1 MSFIINPYVYAAA
14 VDPDCAAF
22 LTATG
27 ITDPTISG
35 AVCTLVTSLKSAN
48 LWTKFDAIYPMV
60 GGTATTHMYNLRNPA
75 NTNAA
80 FRLSFIGGWTH
91 SANGALPNGTN
102 AYADTFYNSNSSAQ
116 LNNHHLSYYSRT
128 QSNGTEVE
136 FGSFD
141 NPNGSLIEI
150 RTSNISYFRIN
161 NNPGVITFSDSD
173 SRAFYL
179 ANRTASNLINA
190 WRNSNKSVQ
199 STSLISSARANLTY
213 YLAAINNNNAP
224 LFYTTKQCAWAS
236 IGQGFSDSEASTLY
250 SIIQTFQ
257 TTLGRQV

>member
-1 MSFIINPYVYAAA
+1 MSFIINPYVYAAP

-27 ITDPTISG
+27 ITNPTISG

-48 LWTKFDAIYPMV
+48 LWAKFDAIYPMV
-60 GGTATTHMYNLRNPA
+60 GGTATTHMYNLRNPV

-91 SANGALPNGTN
+91 SANGAQPNGSN
-102 AYADTFYNSNSSAQ
+102 GYADTFYNPNNSAQ

-136 FGSFD
+136 FGNFTGVNS
-141 NPNGSLIEI
+141 SLIEI
-150 RTSNISYFRIN
+150 RTNSISYFRVNNGLGTIN
-161 NNPGVITFSDSD
+161 FTDTDSM
-173 SRAFYL
+173 AFYL

-190 WRNSNKSVQ
+190 WRNSSKLAQ
-199 STSLISSARANLTY
+199 STTLISTSRGNLNY
-213 YLAAINNNNAP
+213 YLAAINNNNVP
-224 LFYTTKQCAWAS
+224 QFYTTKQCAWAS

>member
-1 MSFIINPYVYAAA
+1 MSFIINPYVYAAP

-27 ITDPTISG
+27 ITNPTISG

-91 SANGALPNGTN
+91 SANGAQPNGSN
-102 AYADTFYNSNSSAQ
+102 GYANTFYNPNNSAQ

-136 FGSFD
+136 FGNFSSG
-141 NPNGSLIEI
+141 NSSLIEI

-161 NNPGVITFSDSD
+161 NQTGVLTFADSD

-190 WRNSNKSVQ
+190 WRNSSKLAQ
-199 STSLISSARANLTY
+199 STLQSVSRANIDY
-213 YLAAINNNNAP
+213 FLAAFNNNNFAN
-224 LFYTTKQCAWAS
+224 FYTTKQCAWAS

-257 TTLGRQV
+257 TTLSRQV